1 VRIVTTA
8 APRRRIGNDITGP
21 RIPHHGNSGHF
32 RTRFPLPRRDA
43 CVKTPHRGDL
53 VHLIGCNAPPRRY
66 GTSSGG
72 VSKESNVR
80 KIALLLIVL
89 MSFQSVGV
97 AGTRATIEKQ
107 VARTKAR
114 VEKIGVGEKHRI
126 NVLLRDDSWVKGY
139 VAAIDED
146 SFAVMEKKAGTIRT
160 IVYSDVV
167 SVSGPD
173 SKKRIAIVSVAGIAM
188 IGAAVAAVYAASF
201 RPFSCDPPPVPLG
214 PGGSCTVR

>member
-1 VRIVTTA
+1 
-8 APRRRIGNDITGP
+8 
-21 RIPHHGNSGHF
+21 
-32 RTRFPLPRRDA
+32 
-43 CVKTPHRGDL
+43 
-53 VHLIGCNAPPRRY
+53 
-66 GTSSGG
+66 
-72 VSKESNVR
+72 VR

-160 IVYSDVV
+160 IAYSEVV
-167 SVSGPD
+167 SISGPA
-173 SKKRIAIVSVAGIAM
+173 SKKQIVFLSVAGIGM
-188 IGAAVAAVYAASF
+188 IGVAVAAVWAASKYYN
-201 RPFSCDPPPVPLG
+201 
-214 PGGSCTVR
+214 

>member
-1 VRIVTTA
+1 
-8 APRRRIGNDITGP
+8 
-21 RIPHHGNSGHF
+21 
-32 RTRFPLPRRDA
+32 
-43 CVKTPHRGDL
+43 
-53 VHLIGCNAPPRRY
+53 
-66 GTSSGG
+66 
-72 VSKESNVR
+72 VR

-160 IVYSDVV
+160 IAYSEVV
-167 SVSGPD
+167 SISGPA
-173 SKKRIAIVSVAGIAM
+173 SKKQIVFLSVAGIGM
-188 IGAAVAAVYAASF
+188 IGVAVAAVWAASKYHN
-201 RPFSCDPPPVPLG
+201 
-214 PGGSCTVR
+214 

>member
-1 VRIVTTA
+1 M
-8 APRRRIGNDITGP
+8 
-21 RIPHHGNSGHF
+21 
-32 RTRFPLPRRDA
+32 
-43 CVKTPHRGDL
+43 
-53 VHLIGCNAPPRRY
+53 
-66 GTSSGG
+66 
-72 VSKESNVR
+72 R

-160 IVYSDVV
+160 IAYSEVV
-167 SVSGPD
+167 SISGPA
-173 SKKRIAIVSVAGIAM
+173 SKKQIVFLSVAGIGM
-188 IGAAVAAVYAASF
+188 IGVAVAAVWAASKYHN
-201 RPFSCDPPPVPLG
+201 
-214 PGGSCTVR
+214 